1 MSPSRTSPP
10 SEPEL
15 HALSSALGEQLR
27 QRGLQLAVAES
38 CTGGL
43 LAGTIVA
50 ISGSSDYFLGGV
62 VAYANEV
69 KSGVLGVAPATL
81 AEHGAV
87 SWQTA
92 AEMAWGVRS
101 LLGAD
106 VALATTGIAGPAGGT
121 PTKPVGTVYLAL
133 AAREAILWQR
143 QLWLGTRLENIRASV
158 GAALRL
164 LEAHLGGLEP
174 DAPEAG
180 ALTPE
185 QLANLG
191 EAAQVECRSGREGRL
206 LPVAFTWRG
215 QRYTVDSRG
224 RSWDDDA
231 GGWHVLVMSHPHG
244 TFQLD
249 RDAAGRWRVGRRWA
263 RPVPA

>member
-1 MSPSRTSPP
+1 MSRSNSLPL
-10 SEPEL
+10 SEAGL
-15 HALSSALGEQLR
+15 HALSAALGEQLR
-27 QRGLQLAVAES
+27 QRGLKLAVAES

-50 ISGSSDYFLGGV
+50 IAGSSDYFLGGV

-69 KSGVLGVAPATL
+69 KSGMLGVDPATL
-81 AEHGAV
+81 ADHGAV

-92 AEMAWGVRS
+92 VEMAWGARS

-106 VALATTGIAGPAGGT
+106 VALATTGIAGPTGGT

-133 AAREAILWQR
+133 ATREMMLWQR
-143 QLWLGTRLENIRASV
+143 QLWTGTRQENIRASV

-164 LEAHLGGLEP
+164 LEAHLDGLP
-174 DAPEAG
+174 QDAPEAG

-185 QLANLG
+185 QLARLG
-191 EAAQVECRSGREGRL
+191 EAAEVECQSDRGGRL
-206 LPVAFTWRG
+206 MPVAFTWRG

-224 RSWDDDA
+224 RSWNDA
-231 GGWHVLVMSHPHG
+231 GGWHILVMSHPHG

-249 RDAAGRWRVGRRWA
+249 RDAAGRWSVGRRWV
-263 RPVPA
+263 RPVTV